1 MEKLLAI
8 VFMAIV
14 VEGLVEYVKL
24 GIQKSICVEIISTM
38 ILGMGVAFLYNL
50 DIFAALGIVAR
61 FDYVGNILTG
71 LVISRGS
78 NYVFDLIGKFSEIEN
93 DLSNVFKPDEV
104 RPLDE
109 VNVDEI
115 NHEKVEGEG

>member
-14 VEGLVEYVKL
+14 VEGLIEYVKL
-24 GIQKSICVEIISTM
+24 GFQKSMCAEIIAGM
-38 ILGMGVAFLYNL
+38 ILGIAVAFLYDL

-61 FDYVGNILTG
+61 FDYVGNVLTG

-78 NYVFDLIGKFSEIEN
+78 NYVFDLIGKFTE
-93 DLSNVFKPDEV
+93 VDEV
-104 RPLDE
+104 IKESLARPEDE
-109 VNVDEI
+109 EMVMDHKE
-115 NHEKVEGEG
+115 EGEG